1 MFVNASTWGA
11 YTGAPI
17 YMFRSLVDLVA
28 IVDFICNAI
37 DHFLL
42 LRRALDGHLTGV
54 RGLDDYSKGC
64 LLGHVFVV
72 LLISL

>member
-1 MFVNASTWGA
+1 MEALGVHTL
-11 YTGAPI
+11 API
-17 YMFRSLVDLVA
+17 YMFRSLVVLNA